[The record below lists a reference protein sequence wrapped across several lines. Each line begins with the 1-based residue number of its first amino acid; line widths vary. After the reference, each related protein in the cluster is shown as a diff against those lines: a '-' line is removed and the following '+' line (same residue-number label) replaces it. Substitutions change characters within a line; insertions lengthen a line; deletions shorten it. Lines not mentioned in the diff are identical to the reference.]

1 MKDKVS
7 EIIVSYNEKVPENLR
22 CKINSSK
29 DAADLLYKHWDKNTI
44 EMHETF
50 KLLLLN
56 NGNQVKGI
64 YQVSTGGITGTLVD
78 LRLLFAVVLKSLS
91 VGIIMTHNHPCGTL
105 KPSIADETLTKKIKK
120 ASELFDIRLLD
131 HIIITPNGDYFS
143 FADNGLIF

>member
-22 CKINSSK
+22 CTINCSQ
-29 DAADLLYKHWDKNTI
+29 DAANLLYKHWDKSTI
-44 EMHETF
+44 ELHESF
-50 KLLLLN
+50 KILLLN

-64 YQVSTGGITGTLVD
+64 YQISSGGITGTVVD
-78 LRLLFAVVLKSLS
+78 VRLLFAVALKSLS
-91 VGIIMTHNHPCGTL
+91 VGIIITHNHPSGIL
-105 KPSIADETLTKKIKK
+105 KPSNADEALTTKIKK